1 MTNVHIW
8 RQDIVLVE
16 RQTITAPGLRRI
28 LAVDNQRDKLEVWF
42 EVVPGQ
48 PERPIDLIIV
58 GTGHAIPD
66 AAGDYIGHLIANGGT
81 FVWHFYTGRIY
92 QGGPR

>member
-28 LAVDNQRDKLEVWF
+28 LTVDNQRDKLEVWF
-42 EVVPGQ
+42 EVSPGQ

-66 AAGDYIGHLIANGGT
+66 DAGDYVGHLVTAGGV
-81 FVWHFYTGRIY
+81 FVWHFYTNETREAT
-92 QGGPR
+92 R

>member
-42 EVVPGQ
+42 EVSPGR
-48 PERPIDLIIV
+48 PERSIDLIIV

-66 AAGDYIGHLIANGGT
+66 DVGNYLGHIVTAGGV
-81 FVWHFYTGRIY
+81 FVWHFYTADLGA
-92 QGGPR
+92 